1 MKDIAEITAEIEI
14 HKADRAEILTDY
26 PELHEWETA
35 DGEMAAWINHEY
47 LAGQIHAL
55 ESILGMKLTFG
66 NEGSN
71 DYF

>member
-14 HKADRAEILTDY
+14 HKADRAEILNDY

-47 LAGQIHAL
+47 LSGQIHAL
-55 ESILGMKLTFG
+55 ESMLKQS
-66 NEGSN
+66 EVK
-71 DYF
+71 